1 MKHTT
6 PRAITL
12 PDTLGDEA
20 AAQLL
25 TLLLETALALQHRYA
40 EKRQRHPHQR
50 DPRQSLLWDD
60 GDPPF

>member
-1 MKHTT
+1 MNHRT

-25 TLLLETALALQHRYA
+25 SLLLEIALALQHRYA
-40 EKRQRHPHQR
+40 EQPRRRPRPREQHQY
-50 DPRQSLLWDD
+50 PLWDD
-60 GDPPF
+60 DPLL